1 MRKQELSSSDNAVFR
16 MYLHLVLVTKYRRRL
31 LLPTI
36 LERCAEI
43 LRQTAKA
50 WGCKV
55 VECNGEADHVHALL
69 EVLPKI
75 RPSDLVNNLKTVSS
89 RRLRSEFP
97 DLRAAY
103 RGKPVLWS
111 PSYCL
116 ISAGGAPID
125 ILRRYI
131 ENQESER
138 A

>member
-1 MRKQELSSSDNAVFR
+1 MKKQALRSNDNAVFR
-16 MYLHLVLVTKYRRRL
+16 LFLHLVLVTKYRRRVL
-31 LLPTI
+31 VPPVLA
-36 LERCAEI
+36 RCADI

-50 WGCKV
+50 WQCSV
-55 VECNGEADHVHALL
+55 VECQGELDHVHALL
-69 EVLPKI
+69 EVLPRV

-97 DLRAAY
+97 ALRTAY

-116 ISAGGAPID
+116 LSAGGAPISV
-125 ILRRYI
+125 LRRYI
-131 ENQESER
+131 ENQNSER